1 MTFLFISI
9 LLILLM
15 LLWVDTSI
23 LLIDQVDQAV
33 EKEPSAQTLLNTLDT
48 PISVLVIFS
57 EPKSNLALKM
67 GMEDYHVAF
76 I

>member
-1 MTFLFISI
+1 
-9 LLILLM
+9 M

-67 GMEDYHVAF
+67 GMEDYRVAF

>member
-67 GMEDYHVAF
+67 GMEDYRVAF